1 MIGRLVL
8 VRLRGLPLRARAA
21 LAGLFFAS
29 LVLCFP
35 LRLALAAIPGLAA
48 RDVQGPALWGEVYD
62 LRFGPVAL
70 PYARAGVLPW
80 GGLWLSA
87 PNLHGRV
94 SPGSVTGLT
103 GTLPLPGGVEGVTE
117 AELTDLT
124 VRYADGRCVAASG
137 MVRFSIATPTGPLP
151 LTGKAHCAG
160 PDLAVKLEGPG
171 GLEKVEL
178 RVGAGGRVSLG
189 TLPM

>member
-1 MIGRLVL
+1 MIGRLVM
-8 VRLRGLPLRARAA
+8 VRLRGLSLRARLA
-21 LAGLFFAS
+21 LAGLFLAA

-80 GGLWLSA
+80 GGLWLAA
-87 PNLHGRV
+87 PDLHGRV
-94 SPGSVTGLT
+94 GPTGVSGLT

-117 AELTDLT
+117 AGLTDLT
-124 VRYADGRCVAASG
+124 VRFDDGRCVAASG
-137 MVRFSIATPTGPLP
+137 AVRVTIPTPTGPLP
-151 LTGKAHCAG
+151 LTGEARCAG
-160 PDLAVKLEGPG
+160 PDLAVALEGPG
-171 GLEKVEL
+171 GLEKVVL